1 MIHKKKLVYV
11 FIIFLFQASYVKAC
25 LVNTLKERNMQ
36 VVQIGKNTILNGSPI
51 QMYELMS
58 PSCSLECYMKFLDKK
73 NIRFSKQGS
82 LFYIA
87 ENGGTTI
94 QIFSSNQQS
103 FSGRVVC
110 PSKAKYKLLQLP
122 EYIKIKKA
130 TTDFQSEDY
139 GEINRTMVFKSFKR
153 MDYQSLISQLKK
165 RSNIS
170 DVNDAFSY
178 FDLGNGYEL
187 NLIFDIRKSI
197 GTLVIVNVRKSNLN
211 EK

>member
-1 MIHKKKLVYV
+1 MIHKKKLAYV
-11 FIIFLFQASYVKAC
+11 FIIFLFQTSYVKAC

-58 PSCSLECYMKFLDKK
+58 PLCSLECYMKSLDKK

-94 QIFSSNQQS
+94 QVFSSNQQS

-122 EYIKIKKA
+122 DYIKIKKA

-139 GEINRTMVFKSFKR
+139 GEINRTMVFKNFKR
-153 MDYQSLISQLKK
+153 MDYQGLISQLKK
-165 RSNIS
+165 KSKNS

>member
-1 MIHKKKLVYV
+1 M
-11 FIIFLFQASYVKAC
+11 KAC

-36 VVQIGKNTILNGSPI
+36 VVQIGKKTILNGSPI
-51 QMYELMS
+51 QMYELIS
-58 PSCSLECYMKFLDKK
+58 PSCSLECYMKSLDKK

-94 QIFSSNQQS
+94 QVFSSNQQS

-122 EYIKIKKA
+122 DYIKIKKA
-130 TTDFQSEDY
+130 TIDFQSEDY

-153 MDYQSLISQLKK
+153 MDYQGLISQLKK
-165 RSNIS
+165 
-170 DVNDAFSY
+170 
-178 FDLGNGYEL
+178 
-187 NLIFDIRKSI
+187 NLKIAMSMMLFHILI
-197 GTLVIVNVRKSNLN
+197 
-211 EK
+211 